1 MCPSLVKLRT
11 ISGVHHNKNTKN
23 NELQKKIT
31 IFEIRFIINVLAKL
45 QFSLIN

>member
-11 ISGVHHNKNTKN
+11 ISGVHHKKNTKN
-23 NELQKKIT
+23 NELHKKIK
-31 IFEIRFIINVLAKL
+31 IFEIRFIIIVLAKL